1 MRRLVFITLTVGAF
15 VGVLALQPPAQQ
27 VVQAQQLQQGAT
39 RNIVRIS
46 KYIISVSD
54 GERSAA
60 FYRGAFGIAF
70 ANSATTQVAKAQP
83 IPDLVQKLTSV
94 AAPAVF
100 RATLF
105 SIPGA
110 ADDFVFE
117 QTEFT
122 GPVRPSS
129 QPRMQDPG
137 ASFLVLHVRDL
148 DAAIAGVKHLGGTI
162 VSTGGQPVGNNG
174 NRAVF
179 ARDPDGAFIEIIQP
193 PQLPPAGDSKSL
205 VVSSPRLAF
214 VVADAEKAGQF
225 YRDKFG
231 FDVKMPGPWN
241 EDQRI
246 AGLPG
251 LPGSKVRSAT
261 VTVPGKTLAWQ
272 FYEYGGLERKPHV
285 RNVPDPGAPAVGFEV
300 RDAAAALEVIK
311 AGGRDGH
318 LRGRETS
325 RRAEHCVCPRSTR
338 CVARGDSG
346 RSEAVIGSATA
357 LLVEMLQARQVG
369 SRRAQ
374 LRGNRER
381 LPKFVSRF
389 IHLARRRQHLADQFV

>member
-1 MRRLVFITLTVGAF
+1 MRRLISVALTVGVL
-15 VGVLALQPPAQQ
+15 VGVLALRPSAEQGSAPAH
-27 VVQAQQLQQGAT
+27 GAT

-46 KYIISVSD
+46 KYIISVSNED
-54 GERSAA
+54 RSAA
-60 FYRGAFGIAF
+60 FYQGAFGIPF
-70 ANSATTQVAKAQP
+70 AGETTQVPKAQP

-94 AAPAVF
+94 PAPAVF

-105 SIPGA
+105 MIPGA

-122 GPVRPSS
+122 GPARPTS

-148 DAAIAGVKHLGGTI
+148 DAAMAGVKRLGGTI

-214 VVADAEKAGQF
+214 VVADAEKAGRF

-272 FYEYGGLERKPHV
+272 FYEYGGLERTAHV
-285 RNVPDPGAPAVGFEV
+285 RNIPDPGAPAVGFEV
-300 RDAAAALEVIK
+300 RDTVAALEMIK
-311 AGGRDGH
+311 AGGGTVISAGGKPVEGRNLAFARDPNGV
-318 LRGRETS
+318 LLE
-325 RRAEHCVCPRSTR
+325 VIQ
-338 CVARGDSG
+338 VA
-346 RSEAVIGSATA
+346 
-357 LLVEMLQARQVG
+357 
-369 SRRAQ
+369 
-374 LRGNRER
+374 
-381 LPKFVSRF
+381 PKP
-389 IHLARRRQHLADQFV
+389 